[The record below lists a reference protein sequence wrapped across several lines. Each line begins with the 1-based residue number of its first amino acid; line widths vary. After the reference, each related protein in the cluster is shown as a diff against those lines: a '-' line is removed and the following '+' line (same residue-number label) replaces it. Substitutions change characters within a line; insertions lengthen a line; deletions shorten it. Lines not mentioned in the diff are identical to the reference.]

1 MKQRRNIITMIVAAV
16 FSFGLMSGLSPVQN
30 ADAKQSVKVVRVK
43 KVASKPYRATK
54 GYMYNSPKLTKK
66 IHNLKNYKHT
76 TFYSKKRVTIK
87 TAKNKTAYYT
97 YVTTKNGKIKGYVYS
112 KYLELYQPTKIT
124 ITGMPSTPSDSTT
137 PVKTTPSVISKSSLE
152 SMIAAA
158 PDLDPAGSLLNLTS
172 ADYSTYRS
180 IFDHNFNVGDYADDS
195 VFNKDQASI
204 YVASSELVPYVQ
216 KAIDK
221 WNAALGTTVFTLG
234 TRGNHSLLLK
244 FGNGQSEGWDG
255 VFDGDSVQV
264 DYLDFHDS
272 TYPYGSMPL
281 SSSQTVSIK
290 LSTDDSSAD
299 DSATGMASSRVQTK
313 SGSHRDAS
321 AHYLI
326 TTVTGT
332 PSQLLENYWVGVIT
346 HELGHAL
353 GLDHTPYFQDIMA
366 APASTEDGS
375 SQENAKYNWTD
386 YKDSDGVQGGALTAT
401 LSQRDID
408 RAKLTKLL
416 GYW

>member
-137 PVKTTPSVISKSSLE
+137 PVKTTLSVISKSSLE

-180 IFDHNFNVGDYADDS
+180 IFDHNFNVGDYADDG

-234 TRGNHSLLLK
+234 T
-244 FGNGQSEGWDG
+244 
-255 VFDGDSVQV
+255 
-264 DYLDFHDS
+264 
-272 TYPYGSMPL
+272 
-281 SSSQTVSIK
+281 
-290 LSTDDSSAD
+290 
-299 DSATGMASSRVQTK
+299 
-313 SGSHRDAS
+313 
-321 AHYLI
+321 
-326 TTVTGT
+326 
-332 PSQLLENYWVGVIT
+332 
-346 HELGHAL
+346 
-353 GLDHTPYFQDIMA
+353 
-366 APASTEDGS
+366 
-375 SQENAKYNWTD
+375 
-386 YKDSDGVQGGALTAT
+386 
-401 LSQRDID
+401 
-408 RAKLTKLL
+408 
-416 GYW
+416 